1 MAALKSEGI
10 RSGEVFLSRP
20 DLLSVGCR
28 NCVFLLHGQ
37 CFHGLGLGEQFVD
50 PSSDELVGFCPEL
63 VDWLFGLAGSSGSS
77 AVLWENYHLFVNRLQ
92 SAEDYGNFCRLDS
105 EIKLLESRG
114 RKSAEGN
121 SLEELQMKKAAA
133 RLWWDRTSDG
143 LLRGLGRVVDRESR
157 EKISREDVHVVHKI
171 SLEQIHRIVDDSKR
185 ADLISEDKKDTE
197 VVGDGE

>member
-1 MAALKSEGI
+1 MVASKSEGV

-37 CFHGLGLGEQFVD
+37 CFHGLGLGESFVD
-50 PSSDELVGFCPEL
+50 PVSDDLPGFCPEL

-92 SAEDYGNFCRLDS
+92 SAEDYGEFKRLDS
-105 EIKLLESRG
+105 EIRLLEAQG
-114 RKSAEGN
+114 KKGGDG
-121 SLEELQMKKAAA
+121 LELLQMKRTAA
-133 RLWWDRTSDG
+133 RLWWDRISDG
-143 LLRGLGRVVDRESR
+143 LLKSLGRVVDRESR
-157 EKISREDVHVVHKI
+157 EKVAKEDVHVVHKI

-185 ADLISEDKKDTE
+185 ADLISQDKKDTE
-197 VVGDGE
+197 VVGDE